1 VVGGLRSR
9 PGRIFPRIVC
19 GLLLATASSAAAQ
32 DVSVRAYLA
41 SNPVSPNRPFDL
53 HVEVVGTQRLDAD
66 PVPPD
71 LDFATFVSSGRTTSV
86 QIVNGQTSVSLI
98 LVYRYQPTRI
108 GTFEIGP
115 MSVQAGG
122 ETLPTNAVSVTV
134 GQANTP
140 SRPGQ
145 PAQRPPPRPEPDD
158 SAVASDDLFLTTEVR
173 DTRVFVGEPVI
184 VEYRIW
190 TRVNVSQYT
199 LTTLP
204 ANTGFW
210 VEEFPLP
217 SPEVEQVDRDGVPF
231 ATAVI
236 RKVALFPTGPGTRTV
251 DGLGVEAQIRVQ
263 RRSRDVLDDFFN
275 RSLLGGLESIE
286 IESEPVEIEVL
297 PLPPGQPRD
306 FSGFVGSLD
315 VNATVDRRS
324 VETNDA
330 ISLVVRVTAEGNVQT
345 LPAPELAF
353 PSEFEVYPPEVSE
366 QIDRSGSRVRG
377 AKIYQYVLIPRAPG
391 THTIPGISMGFFDP
405 SSGEFATA
413 TTDPISL
420 DVTGDAIEGPLP
432 GLARGSIEPLR
443 EDIRFISIAVPSFRP
458 AGRKVFGQAG
468 FWIVLFL
475 PVAVVGGAAGI
486 RRHQDRLAGDVA
498 YARGR
503 RASRTARK
511 RLTEARRLVHGD
523 ARKFYAEVGRALQGF
538 LGNRLNV
545 AEAGMMTE
553 DVRARLAGRGVS
565 DETARAFLAC
575 LDECD
580 RLRFSPSEAGAGD
593 REAFLGK
600 AEGAMSRLD
609 QEARR

>member
-1 VVGGLRSR
+1 MVGRRR
-9 PGRIFPRIVC
+9 PWLGHLFLHVVC
-19 GLLLATASSAAAQ
+19 GLLLAAASPAAAQ
-32 DVSVRAYLA
+32 DVTVRAYLS

-66 PVPPD
+66 PVPPE
-71 LDFATFVSSGRTTSV
+71 LDFAEFISSGRTTSV

-98 LVYRYQPTRI
+98 LVYRFQPTRV

-115 MSVQAGG
+115 MSLQAGG
-122 ETLPTNAVSVTV
+122 VTLSTNPVSVTV
-134 GQANTP
+134 GRANAP
-140 SRPGQ
+140 PRQGRAAP
-145 PAQRPPPRPEPDD
+145 RPPPSPAPDD
-158 SAVASDDLFLTTEVR
+158 SEVGSDDLFLTTEVR

-199 LTTLP
+199 LTELP

-217 SPEVEQVDRDGVPF
+217 SPEVEQVDRGGVPF

-251 DGLGVEAQIRVQ
+251 DGLGVEAQVRVQ
-263 RRSRDVLDDFFN
+263 RRSRDLLDDFFN

-286 IESEPVEIEVL
+286 IGSEPVEIQVL

-306 FSGFVGSLD
+306 FTGFVGTLD
-315 VNATVDRRS
+315 IDATVDRRS
-324 VETNDA
+324 VETNGA
-330 ISLVVRVTAEGNVQT
+330 VSLMVRVVAEGNVKT
-345 LPAPELAF
+345 LPVPELAF
-353 PSEFEVYPPEVSE
+353 PPEFEVYPPDVSE

-377 AKIYQYVLIPRAPG
+377 TRTYQYVLIPRAPG
-391 THTIPGISMGFFDP
+391 THTIPGVSMGFFDP
-405 SSGEFATA
+405 SAGKFATA

-420 DVTGDAIEGPLP
+420 DVSGDAIEGPLP
-432 GLARGSIEPLR
+432 GPVRGTIEPLR
-443 EDIRFISIAVPSFRP
+443 EDIRFISITVPPFRL
-458 AGRKVFGQAG
+458 AGRSVFGQAG
-468 FWIVLFL
+468 LWIVLFL
-475 PVAVVGGAAGI
+475 PLAVVGGAAGI

-511 RLTEARRLVHGD
+511 RLAEARRLVHGD
-523 ARKFYAEVGRALQGF
+523 GRTFYTEVGRALQGF
-538 LGNRLNV
+538 LGDRLNV

-553 DVRARLAGRGVS
+553 DIRSRLAERGVS
-565 DETARAFLAC
+565 QDTAHAFLDC

-580 RLRFSPSEAGAGD
+580 RLRFTPSEASPFATALP
-593 REAFLGK
+593 R
-600 AEGAMSRLD
+600 
-609 QEARR
+609 